1 MRGVYD
7 YRQKKSA
14 RIPYLLFIEK
24 EGKIAH
30 RLKIKVYYE
39 DTDAGGIVYYANYL
53 KYLERARTEFL
64 LEKWINVA
72 EYHNK
77 GYLFAVVSVDISY
90 KRPAKLGEIIEVA
103 TEVSEITNA
112 TINFKH
118 EIFRDDTL
126 LIEANV
132 KLACITKDGK
142 PRRLPEIFKDITSV

>member
-1 MRGVYD
+1 
-7 YRQKKSA
+7 
-14 RIPYLLFIEK
+14 
-24 EGKIAH
+24 
-30 RLKIKVYYE
+30 
-39 DTDAGGIVYYANYL
+39 
-53 KYLERARTEFL
+53 
-64 LEKWINVA
+64 
-72 EYHNK
+72 
-77 GYLFAVVSVDISY
+77 LFAVVSVDISY